1 MGSFNNWDIIKF
13 ANKTTK
19 NKDIFEVHKVVL
31 DGISENMS
39 ELVQNGIYGAI
50 NTTDLTTMEYYV
62 VKLLSEPY
70 TLEYDNRVD
79 NQVINADE
87 IIVKS

>member
-1 MGSFNNWDIIKF
+1 
-13 ANKTTK
+13 
-19 NKDIFEVHKVVL
+19 
-31 DGISENMS
+31 MS

>member
-13 ANKTTK
+13 ANKTTR

-31 DGISENMS
+31 DGIGDNMS
-39 ELVQNGIYGAI
+39 RIVQNGTYGAI
-50 NTTDLTTMEYYV
+50 NTTDPTTIGYYV
-62 VKLLSEPY
+62 VNLSSEPY